1 MGGVNDRTF
10 YGHPDRERLYATTV
24 DEAIE
29 TYLKDNDL
37 LDSPSE
43 WPETVTIAR
52 FRPMKAMLDAGDV
65 LERILEELDED
76 YGDWESEPDKPT
88 DKMKEAAQV
97 FVDAILA
104 EYRVFNLESDTR
116 AEYSLSEWLG
126 RRQQVQP
133 QA

>member
-1 MGGVNDRTF
+1 MTAEARTF

-29 TYLKDNDL
+29 EYVDGSDL
-37 LDSPSE
+37 PEKPRED
-43 WPETVTIAR
+43 WPDTVTIAR
-52 FRPMKAMLDAGDV
+52 FHPMKATLDASDV

-76 YGDWESEPDKPT
+76 YGDWETEPDKPT
-88 DKMKEAAQV
+88 EKMKEAAQV

-116 AEYSLSEWLG
+116 AEYSLREWRK
-126 RRQQVQP
+126 RRGVQ
-133 QA
+133 